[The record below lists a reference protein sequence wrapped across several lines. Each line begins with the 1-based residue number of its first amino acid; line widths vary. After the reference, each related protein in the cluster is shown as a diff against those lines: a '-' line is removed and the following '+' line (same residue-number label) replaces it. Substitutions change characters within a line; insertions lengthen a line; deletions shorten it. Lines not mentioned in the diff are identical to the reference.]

1 MRASIRPV
9 LIVAWR
15 ETRDQLRDWRIIFPI
30 VALTLFFPFLMN
42 FTARQMLDFMQK
54 YGAVLVADRFIPFLL
69 MIVGFFPITTSL
81 VIALES
87 FAGETERH
95 SIEPLLDSPL
105 ADWQLYLGKLLAS
118 LVPPLMASYLGVIV
132 YLIGIYRNTSW
143 RAEPIFMLLV
153 VLLVAVQALVMV
165 SGAVVV
171 STQTTS
177 VRAANLLSSFIVVPM
192 ALLIQ
197 GESVIMLWA
206 NYSVLWWAVLGQVIL
221 GGLLVR
227 MGLAHF
233 NREELLGREIDVINF
248 RWAGRVFW
256 RAFVG
261 QARNPL
267 DWLRREL
274 PASLRRLA
282 LPVLIVAVLLLGSMW
297 MGATQVERLGISPS
311 MFNLD
316 KVGLLDA
323 QVLDQLK
330 GMGFFS
336 IVGASMVWLHN
347 LRAVLIAGAI
357 GMFTFGVGGILILM
371 LPLTMIGFLAGSAGL
386 VGINPLTF
394 IAAFTL
400 PHGLLEI
407 PAMILAGA
415 AIMKV
420 GATFVTPAQG
430 MSIGEAWL
438 RAMADWARIML
449 ALVVPFFLGAA
460 LLETFVSPRFVVMIL
475 GG

>member
-1 MRASIRPV
+1 MQRRQAPERAGAKVSRP
-9 LIVAWR
+9 
-15 ETRDQLRDWRIIFPI
+15 P
-30 VALTLFFPFLMN
+30 ALG
-42 FTARQMLDFMQK
+42 TAQTV
-54 YGAVLVADRFIPFLL
+54 GFLL
-69 MIVGFFPITTSL
+69 VPGF
-81 VIALES
+81 ALMS
-87 FAGETERH
+87 YAAA
-95 SIEPLLDSPL
+95 IEPL
-105 ADWQLYLGKLLAS
+105 
-118 LVPPLMASYLGVIV
+118 
-132 YLIGIYRNTSW
+132 
-143 RAEPIFMLLV
+143 
-153 VLLVAVQALVMV
+153 
-165 SGAVVV
+165 
-171 STQTTS
+171 
-177 VRAANLLSSFIVVPM
+177 RAANLLSSFIVVPM

-197 GESVIMLWA
+197 GESIVMLWA

-316 KVGLLDA
+316 KVGLVDA

-430 MSIGEAWL
+430 MSIGEALL

-449 ALVVPFFLGAA
+449 ALIVPLFLGAA
-460 LLETFVSPRFVVMIL
+460 LLETFVSPRFVVMLL